1 MMTRRIELSPRLRL
15 AADLVPEGAR
25 LADVGTDHAYLPAC
39 LLMEG
44 KIPSAIAADLREG
57 PLSRARETAAEY
69 GCGDR
74 MAFRLCDGLSG
85 IQPDEVNTIAMAGM
99 GGETIAAIL
108 AAAPWT
114 WERECLLLLQPMSA
128 QPFLRRW
135 LQAHG
140 YTIRRELLSREGDTL
155 YTTFEVYAGPMAE
168 LTPAELWAGRQTRGE
183 GSPLRLAYLDR
194 LLRQTERA
202 IAGLKRSKR
211 PEDASRLAELE
222 QVHQGLL
229 DMKEE
234 WLSWQR

>member
-1 MMTRRIELSPRLRL
+1 MELTLTPRL
-15 AADLVPEGAR
+15 AAVARLVHQAAH
-25 LADVGTDHAYLPAC
+25 LADVGTDHAYLPVR
-39 LLMEG
+39 LLLDGRVEY
-44 KIPSAIAADLREG
+44 AIAADLREG
-57 PLSRARETAAEY
+57 PLSRARETAARY
-69 GCGDR
+69 GVEGR
-74 MAFRLCDGLSG
+74 ISFRLCDGLSG
-85 IQPDEVNTIAMAGM
+85 VGREEADTVAIAGM

-108 AAAPWT
+108 AAAPWV
-114 WERECLLLLQPMSA
+114 REQGCLLLLQPMSA

-155 YTTFEVYAGPMAE
+155 YTTFEVYAGPMAK